1 MSKKVISIV
10 LCLALVVALAVPALA
25 ATTTLYSR
33 TNAGYRITGTAT
45 ISGTTARSTMTA
57 SEVSGTPLKPLEEY
71 SNSSIYIVAYNKSGK
86 WLGTASNSGY
96 PTLTASYYSNGDSV
110 GKIEVRHVFNYTT
123 YGTYTVN
130 A

>member
-10 LCLALVVALAVPALA
+10 LCLALVVALAVPAFA

-33 TNAGYRITGTAT
+33 TNAGYRITGTANVSSSYAST
-45 ISGTTARSTMTA
+45 TMTA

-71 SNSSIYIVAYNKSGK
+71 SASISLRCYATNDRLLY
-86 WLGTASNSGY
+86 SNSKTGS
-96 PTLTASYYSNGDSV
+96 PTRSLSYSSGTSITKVRTVHTFNGTTFGDFT
-110 GKIEVRHVFNYTT
+110 VF
-123 YGTYTVN
+123 